1 MHSGLLLTI
10 LIAVFAGGIAQRV
23 AGIGFG
29 LLLAPFFIIALGPY
43 PGVVVTNV
51 CGALA
56 AGLVIAQV
64 WRNIDWKMYATLAV
78 PAAAGVL
85 GGTYAAS
92 VLPPGPLE
100 IGVGLFMLAALTSSL
115 VLNRADVVL
124 RGESPKVAAG
134 LLAGISNSMA
144 GAGVPAVSA
153 YAVLARWPQASFM
166 ATMQPFLAT
175 LSLTTIAVHAV
186 IDPGEWPELA
196 WWTWVLL
203 CVLTVAGLRAGNWL
217 APRVN
222 ETAARRVVVV
232 LAYLGA
238 VSALVK
244 GIIDLQ

>member
-1 MHSGLLLTI
+1 MSSGLLLAI
-10 LIAVFAGGIAQRV
+10 LIAVFVGGIAQRV

-29 LLLAPFFIIALGPY
+29 LLLAPFFIVALGPY

-56 AGLVIAQV
+56 AGLVIRHV
-64 WRNIDWKMYATLAV
+64 WPRIDWKMYASLAV
-78 PAAAGVL
+78 PAAVGVL
-85 GGTYAAS
+85 SGTYAAS
-92 VLPPGPLE
+92 VLPVGPLE
-100 IGVGLFMLAALTSSL
+100 IGVGVFMLAALTSSL
-115 VLNRADVVL
+115 LLNRTEMVL
-124 RGESPKVAAG
+124 RGGVPKAAAG

-175 LSLTTIAVHAV
+175 LSLVTLAAHAV
-186 IDPGEWPELA
+186 VDPGEWPQLA
-196 WWTWVLL
+196 WWIWVVLG
-203 CVLTVAGLRAGNWL
+203 VLTVAGLRTGSRL
-217 APRVN
+217 APHVP
-222 ETAARRVVVV
+222 EATARRVVVL

>member
-1 MHSGLLLTI
+1 MSSGLLLTI
-10 LIAVFAGGIAQRV
+10 LIAVFVGGIAQRV

-29 LLLAPFFIIALGPY
+29 LLLAPFLIVALGPY

-56 AGLVIAQV
+56 AGLVIRHV
-64 WRNIDWKMYATLAV
+64 WQRIDWKMYVSLAV

-85 GGTYAAS
+85 LGTYAAS
-92 VLPPGPLE
+92 VLPVGPLE
-100 IGVGLFMLAALTSSL
+100 IGVGVFMLAALTSSL
-115 VLNRADVVL
+115 LLNRTDMVL
-124 RGESPKVAAG
+124 RGESPKAAAG
-134 LLAGISNSMA
+134 LLAGVSNSMA

-175 LSLTTIAVHAV
+175 LSIATIVVHALL
-186 IDPGEWPELA
+186 DPGEWPQLA
-196 WWTWVLL
+196 WWIWVAL
-203 CVLTVAGLRAGNWL
+203 CVLTVAGLRTGSLL
-217 APRVN
+217 APHVR
-222 ETAARRVVVV
+222 EDTARRVVIV

-244 GIIDLQ
+244 GIVDLQ